1 MKNIKRGDLVQG
13 LKPWNSFASL
23 GIVITEPEFLEEY
36 SWSKCRVF
44 WYAPEHSGELIAKR
58 IFVLEELTESIEKIR
73 SFNVQQNR
81 L

>member
-23 GIVITEPEFLEEY
+23 GIVISEPELLEKN
-36 SWSKCRVF
+36 SWPKCWVF
-44 WYAPEHSGELIAKR
+44 WYAPEPSSELTTKKV
-58 IFVLEELTESIEKIR
+58 FVLEELTESIEKIR